1 MNFYLSILVVFL
13 VTSGIYCLLQSHLV
27 RMIVG
32 FILLSNAAN
41 LILFVAGGLGS
52 RVAPILDHNSKVLD
66 VTAMDPVPQALIL
79 TAIVIGFGMLSFFVV
94 LCRDQFQKT
103 AQDDLKVESFE

>member
-1 MNFYLSILVVFL
+1 
-13 VTSGIYCLLQSHLV
+13 
-27 RMIVG
+27 
-32 FILLSNAAN
+32 
-41 LILFVAGGLGS
+41 
-52 RVAPILDHNSKVLD
+52 
-66 VTAMDPVPQALIL
+66 MDPVPQALIL